1 MEQTTATAVDPKAD
15 RIRTFIT
22 HQLGAAIARH
32 GDDFSD
38 FDPGEILCFEDIE
51 GEEIYISPWFKLK
64 AGRHRCPVGRV
75 GSGECRG
82 ADGGLGMTATDD
94 APSGGPL
101 EGMALLAEIATD
113 VGRLVKLV
121 ADGAGPAE
129 HEALFA
135 AIDPLDTDDVKAYL
149 YAAVLAI
156 ATLRHTAEERDRLVH
171 VDHTWAA
178 GTAGERL
185 AEGEALWLAEDGTV
199 EACVPQNRSVG
210 SLPLYVIPDE
220 TLRPAPPSPPSVV
233 WKQLSDE
240 WPDEYG
246 VEWVWLWREDNGEM
260 WCDLVRHDASDNPY
274 FGSLGGG
281 PLLRCDDEL
290 CASFRWLPAAVPAP
304 PREGAANEFVH
315 ESLPPVVTLERPRGL
330 RYCHRCHGTFDA
342 YEDDDGGLYGA
353 PGQVCP
359 RVLDGGPCEAVVP
372 DVWRRG
378 FSTHVSGCPFGVD
391 GWLPPDLVCTCS
403 GEVVGRPMPRPPA
416 PPAAVPPPPAPEP
429 ETEA

>member
-1 MEQTTATAVDPKAD
+1 MSD
-15 RIRTFIT
+15 R
-22 HQLGAAIARH
+22 G
-32 GDDFSD
+32 GDGDG
-38 FDPGEILCFEDIE
+38 PAE
-51 GEEIYISPWFKLK
+51 GL
-64 AGRHRCPVGRV
+64 V
-75 GSGECRG
+75 
-82 ADGGLGMTATDD
+82 
-94 APSGGPL
+94 
-101 EGMALLAEIATD
+101 LLAEIATD

-121 ADGAGPAE
+121 ADDAGPDE

-156 ATLRHTAEERDRLVH
+156 ATLRHTAEDRERSAVIDGQPVELVQPTREM
-171 VDHTWAA
+171 DDYR
-178 GTAGERL
+178 G
-185 AEGEALWLAEDGTV
+185 
-199 EACVPQNRSVG
+199 RSVCAPYIAAAAFE
-210 SLPLYVIPDE
+210 SIFWMIPSEVMDDDDLLPLYAAV
-220 TLRPAPPSPPSVV
+220 PALPSPPSVV

-416 PPAAVPPPPAPEP
+416 PPAAVPTPPAPEGETP
-429 ETEA
+429 E